1 MQTATVHYSQ
11 TGYVASHPSKA
22 TIFVTESVILQHD
35 NAPPHSLVVCA
46 SGRVDVQPHSV
57 AGIYVFS
64 GFRAAIDLRLC

>member
-35 NAPPHSLVVCA
+35 NAPPHKARQTVEKVA
-46 SGRVDVQPHSV
+46 MMGRECCH
-57 AGIYVFS
+57 I
-64 GFRAAIDLRLC
+64 LRRTQT